1 MNNTVLIVDDCEFE
15 RRAFQLAFEAHGFKV
30 ITTGEPG
37 EVIPYAAGF
46 KPDFVLLDL
55 NMPGVSG
62 FELCARLKQDRR
74 TQDIPIMFVTA
85 SDDVTDAIRSFHLGV
100 IDYIHKPIGINHLVE
115 TVLKHKVINTIQECW
130 RPARDELLKF
140 ARKYS
145 NE

>member
-1 MNNTVLIVDDCEFE
+1 MSNVVLIVDDCEFE
-15 RRAFQLAFEAHGFKV
+15 REAFKMAFESHGFKA
-30 ITTGEPG
+30 ITTGDAS

-55 NMPGVSG
+55 NMPKVSG

-100 IDYIHKPIGINHLVE
+100 IDYIHKPVGINHLVE

-130 RPARDELLKF
+130 RPAREKLLEF
-140 ARKYS
+140 ARKYP

>member
-1 MNNTVLIVDDCEFE
+1 VNNVVLIVDDCEFE
-15 RRAFQLAFEAHGFKV
+15 RCAFQRAFEAHGFKAV
-30 ITTGEPG
+30 TTGDAND
-37 EVIPYAAGF
+37 VIPYAVGF

-55 NMPGVSG
+55 NMPEVSG

-85 SDDVTDAIRSFHLGV
+85 SDEVTDAIRSFHLGV
-100 IDYIHKPIGINHLVE
+100 IDYIHKPIGIDHLVE

-130 RPARDELLKF
+130 RPAREKLLEF
-140 ARKYS
+140 ARKYP